1 MTTRTAPSPKSTSPR
16 SSETAMKRTPSSC
29 RRSSWAKTA
38 SSARWSMTSVRS
50 PPSPRAPVSSMR
62 SAVVGRS
69 WSSWRSSPVAIRHAP
84 SQSASRACGAAG
96 IHAYPTNVPT
106 LSPDQQQAVTH
117 APGAVIVVGG
127 AGTGKTTVVV
137 ERFAHRVREG
147 VAPDAILVLGPSAPA
162 ADALR
167 QRIEDALDR
176 AWGELAVH
184 DAHGLCARLLRDEAP
199 EAGLDPFFVPATRA
213 DRLALLLDRVDE
225 LTLRLHDFR
234 GRPAALLAGVI
245 DRIDQLKRQAV
256 TVGDVAAWAAALPE
270 DTDAAR
276 TRAAREREFAQV
288 YADHDRLL
296 AEQGTLDSG
305 DLLLHAIRLLRDKP
319 HVRARVAARWPVVL
333 ADDIHDADFAETL
346 LLHLLVADRGDVTVT
361 GDDDQSFERFRG
373 AAAKNLRD
381 FADAHPDGTLIRL
394 AVSERCPQRVLD
406 AARTVVRPVPERIGK
421 QLSAAA
427 GRAPGEVRFWRC
439 ANERAQ
445 AQGVAGDIERL
456 VARDGVDPRRIAVL
470 VRSVEQEGQPVAVAL
485 EERAIPHRVL
495 GAAAFFQRAEVRDV
509 LAWLRLLVDPD
520 DASAVVRA
528 LSRPPIDLRSVDM
541 ARCVQIARR
550 RKLDMVAGLV
560 ASLES
565 PQVTPEARERIQQF
579 LKLHRAFSAQLDTA
593 RPDLFVHRLVER
605 LRLRRQQLFSASAD
619 VVERLVNLAR
629 FGELAAAHVRR
640 SPQATPREF
649 ARYVAAVAEAGLGE
663 AEATGTRGGV
673 EVLAMDHARGR
684 EYDHVYV
691 LGLQASRMPGARER
705 AVEPIA
711 DELLKEHLPAD
722 DHHAR
727 MRRLLHVAMTR
738 ARARLVLAY
747 SAEPPPSP
755 FVEEARE
762 ALHAAW
768 EDRTEELFGPAETL
782 HSTFRM
788 MRDEL
793 LDQVQRV
800 GGRLGELRFD
810 TDLDVSHA
818 VVRLMEVLKL
828 SALLGRPEGQT
839 VEEALPDVNAR
850 LLSAITSEQRE
861 IFLTSALDELLL
873 DSERGSTARAATVQT
888 RAEPSLEAFLPK
900 RGEGLVL
907 SASDIETYRTCP
919 LKYKFA
925 RVFRIPSEPTLNQR
939 FGIFV
944 HQVLERWHAGGG
956 SMEVLMD
963 VAWRRGGFGSSDEE
977 RQLRAKA
984 ERALARYLERCR
996 SDDGEPTWFER
1007 PFAFRLGPHLLRGR
1021 VDRVDRLPGGAY
1033 ELIDYKT
1040 GKPKPAAALRE
1051 DVQLSLYAVG
1061 AQEAWGVEAAQQAYL
1076 YVLDDE
1082 KVRVPTEELD
1092 PEWISDT
1099 VREVADGILSQGFEP
1114 TPSYAACS
1122 MCDFRIACPAAE
1134 K

>member
-1 MTTRTAPSPKSTSPR
+1 M
-16 SSETAMKRTPSSC
+16 
-29 RRSSWAKTA
+29 
-38 SSARWSMTSVRS
+38 
-50 PPSPRAPVSSMR
+50 
-62 SAVVGRS
+62 
-69 WSSWRSSPVAIRHAP
+69 
-84 SQSASRACGAAG
+84 
-96 IHAYPTNVPT
+96 PT
-106 LSPDQQQAVTH
+106 LSQEQARAVSH
-117 APGAVIVVGG
+117 PPGGLLVVGG
-127 AGTGKTTVVV
+127 AGTGKTTVIVQ
-137 ERFAHRVREG
+137 RFGHRVREG
-147 VAPDAILVLGPSAPA
+147 AAPESILVVASSAA
-162 ADALR
+162 AAAALR
-167 QRIEDALDR
+167 EQVEDALEG
-176 AWGELAVH
+176 AWGELSVH
-184 DAHGLCARLLRDEAP
+184 DAHGLCARLLRDEAA
-199 EAGLDPFFVPATRA
+199 EAGLDPFFVPATPA

-234 GRPAALLAGVI
+234 GRPAVLLAGVI
-245 DRIDQLKRQAV
+245 ERIDQLKHQAV
-256 TVGDVAAWAAALPE
+256 TAADVAAWAAALPE
-270 DTDAAR
+270 DGDAAR

-305 DLLLHAIRLLRDKP
+305 DLLLNAIRLLRDKP
-319 HVRARVAARWPVVL
+319 HVRARVAARWPIVL
-333 ADDIHDADFAETL
+333 ADDIHDAPFAEML
-346 LLHLLVADRGDVTVT
+346 LLRLLTADRGDVTVT
-361 GDDDQSFERFRG
+361 GDDDQAIDRFR
-373 AAAKNLRD
+373 AAAGKNLRD
-381 FADAHPDGTLIRL
+381 FADEHPDGTLVRL
-394 AVSERCPQRVLD
+394 TESARCPQRVLD
-406 AARTVVRPVPERIGK
+406 AARAVVRPVPDRIGK
-421 QLSAAA
+421 EVTADPA
-427 GRAPGEVRFWRC
+427 RPPGEVRFWRC

-445 AQGVAGDIERL
+445 AQGVAADVERL
-456 VARDGVDPRRIAVL
+456 VARDGVDPRRVAVL
-470 VRSVEQEGQPVAVAL
+470 VRSVEHEGQAVAVAL
-485 EERAIPHRVL
+485 EERAIPYRVL

-509 LAWLRLLVDPD
+509 LAWLRALVDPD

-528 LSRPPIDLRSVDM
+528 LSRPPIELRSVDL

-550 RKLDMVAGLV
+550 RKLDMVGGLV
-560 ASLES
+560 AALES

-579 LKLHRAFSAQLDTA
+579 LKLHRTFAAQLDTA
-593 RPDLFVHRLVER
+593 RPDLYVHRLVER
-605 LRLRRQQLFSASAD
+605 LGLRRQQLFAAHAD

-663 AEATGTRGGV
+663 TEATGGGIGV
-673 EVLAMDHARGR
+673 QVLAMHHARGR

-691 LGLQASRMPGARER
+691 LGLQSARVPGARRR

-711 DELLKEHLPAD
+711 DELLKERLPPDTRDA
-722 DHHAR
+722 HVAE
-727 MRRLLHVAMTR
+727 MRRLLHLAMTR
-738 ARARLVLAY
+738 ARKRLVLAY
-747 SAEPPPSP
+747 AAAAAGGASQPPSP
-755 FVEEARE
+755 FAEEARE

-768 EDRTEELFGPAETL
+768 EDRDEELFGPAETL

-828 SALLGRPEGQT
+828 SALLARPEGQS
-839 VEEALPDVNAR
+839 VAEALADVNAR
-850 LLSAITSEQRE
+850 LLSAVTAEQRE
-861 IFLTSALDELLL
+861 IFLTSSLDDLLL
-873 DSERGSTARAATVQT
+873 DAERGERGRAAAVQA

-900 RGEGLVL
+900 RGDGLVL

-925 RVFRIPSEPTLNQR
+925 RVFRIPAEPTLNQR
-939 FGIFV
+939 FGIYV

-956 SMEVLMD
+956 DMATLMET
-963 VAWRRGGFGSSDEE
+963 AWRRGGFGDSDEE
-977 RQLRAKA
+977 RQLRIKA
-984 ERALARYLERCR
+984 ARALERYLERCR
-996 SDDGEPTWFER
+996 SEPGEPRWFER

-1021 VDRVDRLPGGAY
+1021 VDRVDQLPEGGY

-1040 GKPKPAAALRE
+1040 GRPKSAAALRE

-1061 AQEAWGVEAAQQAYL
+1061 ARQAWGVEAAQQAYL

-1092 PEWISDT
+1092 PEWITET
-1099 VREVADGILSQGFEP
+1099 VLEVGEGILAQGFEP

-1122 MCDFRIACPAAE
+1122 VCEFRIACPAAE

>member
-1 MTTRTAPSPKSTSPR
+1 MTR
-16 SSETAMKRTPSSC
+16 
-29 RRSSWAKTA
+29 
-38 SSARWSMTSVRS
+38 VRS
-50 PPSPRAPVSSMR
+50 PPSPRLPVSSTR
-62 SAVVGRS
+62 SRVVGL
-69 WSSWRSSPVAIRHAP
+69 SSSSRPSAAADLRHAP
-84 SQSASRACGAAG
+84 SQSASRACGADG
-96 IHAYPTNVPT
+96 IHIYPRTVPT
-106 LSPDQQQAVTH
+106 PSSEQARAVSH
-117 APGAVIVVGG
+117 PPGALLVVGG
-127 AGTGKTTVVV
+127 AGTGKTNVLV

-147 VAPDAILVLGPSAPA
+147 AAAESILVLAPGPA
-162 ADALR
+162 AVPRLR
-167 QRIEDALDR
+167 ERIESVLDA
-176 AWGELAVH
+176 AWGELAVF
-184 DAHGLCARLLRDEAP
+184 DAHTLCARLLRDEAA
-199 EAGLDPFFVPATRA
+199 EAGLDPFFVAATPA

-245 DRIDQLKRQAV
+245 ERIDQLKRESITAQDFARC
-256 TVGDVAAWAAALPE
+256 AAALPE
-270 DTDAAR
+270 DGEAER
-276 TRAAREREFAQV
+276 PRAARERESAQV

-296 AEQGTLDSG
+296 AEQGTIDLG
-305 DLLLHAIRLLRDKP
+305 DLLLHANRLLRDKP
-319 HVRARVAARWPVVL
+319 HVRARVSARWPVVL
-333 ADDIHDADFAETL
+333 ADDIHDAGFAAML
-346 LLHLLVADRGDVTVT
+346 LLRLLTAERGDVTVT
-361 GDDDQSFERFRG
+361 GDDDQGHERFRA

-381 FADAHPDGTLIRL
+381 FADEHPDGTLIRL
-394 AVSERCPQRVLD
+394 TRSERCPQRILD
-406 AARTVVRPVPERIGK
+406 AARAVVRPVPDRIGK
-421 QLSAAA
+421 ELT
-427 GRAPGEVRFWRC
+427 GREGGEVRFWRC

-445 AQGVAGDIERL
+445 AQGVAADVERL
-456 VARDGVDPRRIAVL
+456 VAREGVDPRRVAVL
-470 VRSVEQEGQPVAVAL
+470 VRSVEHEGQAVAVAL
-485 EERAIPHRVL
+485 EERAVPYRVV
-495 GAAAFFQRAEVRDV
+495 GAAAFFQRAEGRDV
-509 LAWLRLLVDPD
+509 LAWLRALVDP
-520 DASAVVRA
+520 AAAGPGVRA
-528 LSRPPIDLRSVDM
+528 LSRPPIDLRSVDL

-550 RKLDMVAGLV
+550 RKLDMVAGLG
-560 ASLES
+560 AALES

-579 LKLHRAFSAQLDTA
+579 LKLHRTFAAQLDTA
-593 RPDLFVHRLVER
+593 RPDLFVHRLIER
-605 LRLRRQQLFSASAD
+605 LGLRRQQLFSAHAD

-640 SPQATPREF
+640 APQATPREF

-663 AEATGTRGGV
+663 AEATGAAGGV
-673 EVLAMDHARGR
+673 QVLAMDQADGC

-691 LGLQASRMPGARER
+691 LGLQSARMPGARRR
-705 AVEPIA
+705 ALEPIA
-711 DELLKEHLPAD
+711 DELLKERLPSD

-747 SAEPPPSP
+747 SAEHPLSP

-850 LLSAITSEQRE
+850 LLSATTNEQRE

-873 DSERGSTARAATVQT
+873 DSERGSRARAAAVQT

-939 FGIFV
+939 FGIFI

-1040 GKPKPAAALRE
+1040 GKPKSAAALRE

-1099 VREVADGILSQGFEP
+1099 VREVADGILSRGFEP